1 MIPRPRIRHLWRTC
15 YLLLIVALG
24 MLASDIIRVVTYGA
38 IYVVH
43 SQFLA
48 FVAGM
53 IVGSSGVVLVIYRV
67 FGFNALER

>member
-1 MIPRPRIRHLWRTC
+1 MNRLKIRHLWRAC

-24 MLASDIIRVVTYGA
+24 MLASDIIRIVTYGV

-48 FVAGM
+48 FMAGM
-53 IVGSSGVVLVIYRV
+53 VVGSSGVVLLIYRL
-67 FGFNALER
+67 FGFNVLER